1 MPSQKPRLNL
11 TLDDELND
19 VITDL
24 AKLMGI
30 PKTRIITDLL
40 KDILPA
46 MTEMRDALQLVEQK
60 KSAVPNL
67 ARLAASANSKTGE
80 INSDMADL
88 LNQYNLLEDS
98 AND

>member
-11 TLDDELND
+11 TLDDELNE

-24 AKLMGI
+24 SRLMKI

-40 KDILPA
+40 KDILPV
-46 MTEMRDALQLVEQK
+46 MKEMRNALELVEQK

-67 ARLAASANSKTGE
+67 ARLAASANDKTGI
-80 INSDMADL
+80 INSEMAEL
-88 LNQYNLLEDS
+88 LSQYSLEEGT
-98 AND
+98 ND

>member
-30 PKTRIITDLL
+30 PKTRVITDLL
-40 KDILPA
+40 TDVMPV
-46 MTEMRDALQLVEQK
+46 MVEMRDALKLVREK

-67 ARLAASANSKTGE
+67 ARLAATANSKTGA
-80 INSDMADL
+80 INSQMADL
-88 LNQYNLLEDS
+88 LNQHSLLGEDE
-98 AND
+98 